1 MNPNIE
7 VITPVL
13 WAVNSQWVKA
23 GWISELT
30 PVSERGESVNQ
41 YASLTN
47 DGIMIL
53 KKESEFYTVL
63 KQIIPKIMQHTDQ
76 ELQLCN
82 QAMNEKLALNDYER
96 LYLNV
101 MQWEIRRRNVR
112 RIYLQDH
119 PQTIWGKIKR
129 FLKKVG
135 GKNGNYQ
142 NSD

>member
-30 PVSERGESVNQ
+30 PVSDHGASVNQ

-53 KKESEFYTVL
+53 KKESEFYPVL
-63 KQIIPKIMQHTDQ
+63 KQIIPKIMKHTDQ

-82 QAMNEKLALNDYER
+82 QAMNGKLALNDYER
-96 LYLNV
+96 MYLNV
-101 MQWEIRRRNVR
+101 MEWEIQRRNVR
-112 RIYLQDH
+112 RAYLQEH
-119 PQTIWGKIKR
+119 PQTIWGKIRR

>member
-23 GWISELT
+23 GWISELSL
-30 PVSERGESVNQ
+30 VADRGESVNQ

-53 KKESEFYTVL
+53 KKESDFYPIL

-82 QAMNEKLALNDYER
+82 QAMNEKLALNEYER

-101 MQWEIRRRNVR
+101 MEWEIQRRNVR
-112 RIYLQDH
+112 RAYLRDH
-119 PQTIWGKIKR
+119 PKTIRERIR
-129 FLKKVG
+129 NFLMKVG
-135 GKNGNYQ
+135 EKRGNYK

>member
-23 GWISELT
+23 GWISELS
-30 PVSERGESVNQ
+30 PVADRGESVNQ

-53 KKESEFYTVL
+53 KKESDFYPIL

-82 QAMNEKLALNDYER
+82 QAMNEKLALNEYER

-101 MQWEIRRRNVR
+101 MEWEIQRRNVR
-112 RIYLQDH
+112 RAYLRDH
-119 PQTIWGKIKR
+119 PKTIRERIR
-129 FLKKVG
+129 NFLMKVG
-135 GKNGNYQ
+135 EKSGNHK

>member
-23 GWISELT
+23 GWISELSL
-30 PVSERGESVNQ
+30 VADRGESVNQ

-53 KKESEFYTVL
+53 KKESDFYPIL

-82 QAMNEKLALNDYER
+82 QAMNEKLALNEYER

-101 MQWEIRRRNVR
+101 MEWEIQRRNVR
-112 RIYLQDH
+112 RAYLRDH
-119 PQTIWGKIKR
+119 PKTIRERIR
-129 FLKKVG
+129 NFLMKVG
-135 GKNGNYQ
+135 EKRGNHK